1 MTATTAICLR
11 GRRGEFGPSLE
22 LPAADGIVYV
32 GRAQFQGGW
41 RLAASPYAN
50 PFRVQKVG
58 GAAEAVR
65 LYAEWLPQQAE
76 LMRRLP
82 ELYGK
87 RVGCWC
93 PDDMPCHARGL
104 AALVERLCA
113 PAGVARSGV
122 HRG

>member
-1 MTATTAICLR
+1 VTASTQAICLK
-11 GRRGEFGPSLE
+11 GRREEFGPSLD
-22 LPAADGIVYV
+22 LPAARDVVYV
-32 GRAQFQGGW
+32 GRAQYQGGW
-41 RLAASPYAN
+41 RLARSPWAN
-50 PFRVQKVG
+50 PFRAQKVG

-87 RVGCWC
+87 RLACWC
-93 PDDMPCHARGL
+93 PDELPCHARGL

-113 PAGVARSGV
+113 AGAVRVGAKS
-122 HRG
+122 